1 MSGQNIHFPEDSKMK
16 MCVVA
21 ARAGSKGLPDKN
33 IKLFAGKPLLAH
45 TIEQARESGIF
56 DIIAVTSDSDRYL
69 GIGREAG
76 ANLLI
81 NRPAELA
88 TDTISK
94 PPVLCHALAM
104 AEAEAG
110 QEMEMLF
117 DLQPTSP
124 LRMPGDIPGAA
135 RTLAER
141 PELNNVVSVSYAKA
155 SPYYTLVEETEDGR
169 VELSKPRNGRG
180 YGRRQDLPS
189 CYQLNGS
196 IYAWRR
202 EPILAEMPALT
213 DKTGFWLMSDEC
225 NFDIDTP
232 LDFAIAGFVAHHYF
246 GWPETR

>member
-1 MSGQNIHFPEDSKMK
+1 MK

-33 IKLFAGKPLLAH
+33 VKVFAGKPLLAH
-45 TIEQARESGIF
+45 TVEQARQSGIF
-56 DIIAVTSDSDRYL
+56 DIIAVTSDSERYL
-69 GIGREAG
+69 QIGREAG
-76 ANLLI
+76 ANLLVK
-81 NRPAELA
+81 RPAELA

-94 PPVLCHALAM
+94 PPVLRHALAV
-104 AEAEAG
+104 AEAHAG

-135 RTLAER
+135 RTLTER
-141 PELNNVVSVSYAKA
+141 PELWNVVSVSHAKA
-155 SPYYTLVEETEDGR
+155 SPYYTLVEETADGR
-169 VELSKPRNGRG
+169 VELSKAKDAR

-189 CYQLNGS
+189 CYELNGS

-213 DKTGFWLMSDEC
+213 DKTGFWLMAEEC

-232 LDFAIAGFVAHHYF
+232 LDFAIAGFVAHYHF
-246 GWPETR
+246 GWPETCAERPPSSNA

>member
-1 MSGQNIHFPEDSKMK
+1 MK

-33 IKLFAGKPLLAH
+33 IKMFAGKPLLAH
-45 TIEQARESGIF
+45 TVEQAREAGIF

-81 NRPAELA
+81 DRPAELA

-94 PPVLCHALAM
+94 PPVLRHALAM

-110 QEMEMLF
+110 QQMEMLF

-135 RTLAER
+135 RTLGER
-141 PELNNVVSVSYAKA
+141 PDLHNVVSVSHAKA
-155 SPYYTLVEETEDGR
+155 SPYYTLVEETADGR
-169 VELSKPRNGRG
+169 VELSKPRDGR

-189 CYQLNGS
+189 CYELNGS

-202 EPILAEMPALT
+202 QPILDEMPALT
-213 DKTGFWLMSDEC
+213 DKTGFWLMADEC

-232 LDFAIAGFVAHHYF
+232 LDFAIAGFVAHHHF

>member
-1 MSGQNIHFPEDSKMK
+1 MK

-21 ARAGSKGLPDKN
+21 ARSGSKGLPEKN
-33 IKLFAGKPLLAH
+33 IKMFAGKALLAH
-45 TIEQARESGIF
+45 TVEQAVASGIF
-56 DIIAVTSDSDRYL
+56 DIVAVTSDSERYL
-69 GIGREAG
+69 DIGREAG

-81 NRPAELA
+81 DRPAELA

-94 PPVLCHALAM
+94 PPVLRHALGM

-124 LRMPGDIPGAA
+124 LRTPADIPGAA

-141 PELNNVVSVSYAKA
+141 PDLYNVVSVSHAKA
-155 SPYYTLVEETEDGR
+155 SPYYTLVEETGDGR
-169 VELSKPRNGRG
+169 VELSKPQDGR

-189 CYQLNGS
+189 CYELNGS

-202 EPILAEMPALT
+202 EPILKEMPALT
-213 DKTGFWLMSDEC
+213 DKTGFWLMADEC

-232 LDFAIAGFVAHHYF
+232 LDFAIAAFVAHHHF

>member
-1 MSGQNIHFPEDSKMK
+1 MK

-33 IKLFAGKPLLAH
+33 IKMFAGKPLLAH
-45 TIEQARESGIF
+45 TVAQAMESGIF
-56 DIIAVTSDSDRYL
+56 DIIAVTSDSARYL
-69 GIGREAG
+69 AVGREAG

-81 NRPAELA
+81 DRPAELA

-94 PPVLCHALAM
+94 PPVLRHALAM

-124 LRMPGDIPGAA
+124 LRTPADIPGAA
-135 RTLAER
+135 RTLNDR
-141 PELNNVVSVSYAKA
+141 PELYNVVSVSHAKA
-155 SPYYTLVEETEDGR
+155 SPYYTLVEETADGR
-169 VELSKPRNGRG
+169 VELSKPRDGR
-180 YGRRQDLPS
+180 YGRRQDLPA
-189 CYQLNGS
+189 CYELNGS

-202 EPILAEMPALT
+202 EPIIAEMPALT
-213 DKTGFWLMSDEC
+213 EKTGFWLMPDEC

-232 LDFAIAGFVAHHYF
+232 LDFAIAGFVAHHHF
-246 GWPETR
+246 GWPETH

>member
-1 MSGQNIHFPEDSKMK
+1 MK

-33 IKLFAGKPLLAH
+33 IKVFAGKPLLAH
-45 TIEQARESGIF
+45 SVEQARQSGIF
-56 DIIAVTSDSDRYL
+56 DIIAVTSDSERYL
-69 GIGREAG
+69 QIGREAG
-76 ANLLI
+76 ANLLVK
-81 NRPAELA
+81 RPAELA

-94 PPVLCHALAM
+94 PPVLRHALAV
-104 AEAEAG
+104 AEAHAG

-135 RTLAER
+135 RTLTER
-141 PELNNVVSVSYAKA
+141 PELWNVVSVSHAKA
-155 SPYYTLVEETEDGR
+155 SPYYTLVEETADGR
-169 VELSKPRNGRG
+169 VELSKAKDAR

-189 CYQLNGS
+189 CYELNGS

-213 DKTGFWLMSDEC
+213 DKTGFWLMAEEC

-232 LDFAIAGFVAHHYF
+232 LDFAIAGFVAHYHF
-246 GWPETR
+246 GWPETCAERPPSSNA